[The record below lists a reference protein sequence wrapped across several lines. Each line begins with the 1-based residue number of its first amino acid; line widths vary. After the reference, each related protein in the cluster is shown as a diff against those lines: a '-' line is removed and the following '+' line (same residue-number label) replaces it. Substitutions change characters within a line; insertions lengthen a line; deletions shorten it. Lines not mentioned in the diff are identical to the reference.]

1 MRAASGG
8 AAPEP
13 LGSTWAVGENDEA
26 LIAIAALDSDGAE
39 RVEAFGNPGRHA
51 LRADVFTG
59 PYRVRGTIL
68 SPDDDPRVVG
78 NLGRIV
84 MRDAEIACLAPG
96 GDAWAVPSVL
106 LFMRQVQGIVVA

>member
-1 MRAASGG
+1 
-8 AAPEP
+8 
-13 LGSTWAVGENDEA
+13 VGENDEA

-39 RVEAFGNPGRHA
+39 RVEAFGNPGKHQ

-59 PYRVRGTIL
+59 PYRVRGTIR
-68 SPDDDPRVVG
+68 SSDDDPRVVA

-96 GDAWAVPSVL
+96 GGAWSVPSAL
-106 LFMRQVQGIVVA
+106 RFMRQVQGIVVA